1 MVNICQKRH
10 TRTVRKL
17 YSSESV
23 ALKHVCGKK
32 TSTSP
37 HNKIKVDS
45 RPKLKR
51 HRKPLEI
58 EVGTLF
64 LREFFHD
71 PEGEKKF
78 LRFKKH

>member
-1 MVNICQKRH
+1 M
-10 TRTVRKL
+10 
-17 YSSESV
+17 
-23 ALKHVCGKK
+23 
-32 TSTSP
+32 
-37 HNKIKVDS
+37 DS

-58 EVGTLF
+58 EVGKLF

-78 LRFKKH
+78 LNKIQKALATKWGKISRE

>member
-1 MVNICQKRH
+1 M
-10 TRTVRKL
+10 
-17 YSSESV
+17 
-23 ALKHVCGKK
+23 ALKHVYGKK

-37 HNKIKVDS
+37 HTKIKVDS

-58 EVGTLF
+58 EVGKLF

-78 LRFKKH
+78 LNKIQKALATKWGQISRE

>member
-1 MVNICQKRH
+1 M
-10 TRTVRKL
+10 
-17 YSSESV
+17 
-23 ALKHVCGKK
+23 ALKHICGKK

-37 HNKIKVDS
+37 HTKIKVGS

-58 EVGTLF
+58 EVGNLF